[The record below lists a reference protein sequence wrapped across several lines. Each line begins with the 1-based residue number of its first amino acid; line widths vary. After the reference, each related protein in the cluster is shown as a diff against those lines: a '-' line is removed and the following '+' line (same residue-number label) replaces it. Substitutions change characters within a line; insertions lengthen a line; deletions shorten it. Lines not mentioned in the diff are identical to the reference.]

1 MCLGKAFHAKPVREK
16 LVRTL
21 WCPRS
26 GSCLRVCHLSS
37 ASFHTAGAAA
47 LRKKKTKP
55 NPKTLALGQGTA
67 VFLGG
72 KKKKNPLF
80 FSLQT
85 LGHIGKVIK
94 VYGDGDLRVS
104 VGGQSWTFNP
114 ACLTAYQREE
124 EANLMTTESAKESK
138 SEGQVW
144 APRGWQLLDPA
155 LWMVVKSRC
164 CSVDGE
170 LKPSCALLG
179 KQSLGKC
186 RV

>member
-1 MCLGKAFHAKPVREK
+1 MGAVCECVTCPVLLFTQQELQLCEKKKPNQTPKPWLWVRE
-16 LVRTL
+16 LQFF
-21 WCPRS
+21 W
-26 GSCLRVCHLSS
+26 GE
-37 ASFHTAGAAA
+37 
-47 LRKKKTKP
+47 
-55 NPKTLALGQGTA
+55 
-67 VFLGG
+67 
-72 KKKKNPLF
+72 KKKKSSF

-155 LWMVVKSRC
+155 LWLVVKSRC

>member
-1 MCLGKAFHAKPVREK
+1 MSGKSLPCQTSERETGENP
-16 LVRTL
+16 LVSSKWEL
-21 WCPRS
+21 
-26 GSCLRVCHLSS
+26 S
-37 ASFHTAGAAA
+37 ASVSLVQCFFSHSRSCSFA
-47 LRKKKTKP
+47 KKKTKP
-55 NPKTLALGQGTA
+55 NPKTLALGLGTA
-67 VFLGG
+67 VFFGGG
-72 KKKKNPLF
+72 KKKKSSF

-155 LWMVVKSRC
+155 LWLVVKSRC